1 MQEKPASETLAA
13 TEVGGK
19 SMRTLSISLTVFL
32 ALAVTARAERPPQP
46 KSAATDVIAG
56 TVEKLTTS
64 TSPFGGDGVST
75 TYTAT
80 VKVDEVEKGK
90 NVKPG
95 DTITVSWY
103 KVTKSPSRPL
113 PGAYGHGYPVKENGK
128 IRAWLLKGKD
138 KSFGVIYN
146 HAGIETLKTDK

>member
-1 MQEKPASETLAA
+1 MLAFC
-13 TEVGGK
+13 VC
-19 SMRTLSISLTVFL
+19 VFL
-32 ALAVTARAERPPQP
+32 ALAVTARAERPPQ
-46 KSAATDVIAG
+46 SRTEATDVVVG
-56 TVEKLTTS
+56 TIEKLTTS

-113 PGAYGHGYPVKENGK
+113 PGAYGHGYPVKEKVK

-138 KSFGVIYN
+138 RSFGVIYN
-146 HAGIETLKTDK
+146 HVGIETLKPDK